1 MVYQH
6 VQDIKGNRK
15 PAEINK
21 ELRYK
26 KEMCKRWKLG
36 QLIWGRKR
44 YVLLCSNR
52 VGKAKV
58 YLDLNL
64 GSKIL

>member
-1 MVYQH
+1 MVYHH

-52 VGKAKV
+52 AGKAKV